1 MSEITAEMRKLL
13 NETAIWVL
21 ATSDRDAL
29 PNAVPIFF
37 TLVLENGKL
46 LLVDNFMN
54 KTIDNIQQN
63 PMVSVSVWKDKEG
76 YQFKGIAQLET
87 SGTNFK
93 LGKELAK
100 DRNPKGVVTVE
111 ILSVY
116 STAPGPDAGK
126 KII

>member
-1 MSEITAEMRKLL
+1 
-13 NETAIWVL
+13 
-21 ATSDRDAL
+21 
-29 PNAVPIFF
+29 
-37 TLVLENGKL
+37 
-46 LLVDNFMN
+46 MN

-87 SGTNFK
+87 TGTNFE

-100 DRNPKGVVTVE
+100 DSNPKGVVTVD

-116 STAPGPDAGK
+116 STSPGPDAGK